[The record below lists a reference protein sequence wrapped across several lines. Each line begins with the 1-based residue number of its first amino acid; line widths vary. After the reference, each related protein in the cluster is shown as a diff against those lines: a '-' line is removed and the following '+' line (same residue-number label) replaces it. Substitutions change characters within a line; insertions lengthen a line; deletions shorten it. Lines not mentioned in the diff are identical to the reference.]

1 MATTLVGDAQ
11 SEERP
16 PPSLGRI
23 LSPRS
28 PGTRRNRPA
37 LVLGAVLVIVCGAAS
52 AALYASAGHR
62 DSVLAVRREI
72 APGARV
78 TDGDLAVVDVAAG
91 STLRLIP
98 VSDRPRVVGRVAR
111 VGLIPGAPLTY
122 AQFAQGD
129 AVPAGQS
136 VVAVLLRF
144 GQAPNLVPGDRV
156 RVVAPASSLD
166 APAQVF
172 AVDHQTQGSDDV
184 RVSVQTDDAN
194 ATRIAEAV
202 TSQGQISVVRRSSGP

>member
-1 MATTLVGDAQ
+1 V
-11 SEERP
+11 
-16 PPSLGRI
+16 
-23 LSPRS
+23 
-28 PGTRRNRPA
+28 
-37 LVLGAVLVIVCGAAS
+37 LVLVCGAAS

-78 TDGDLAVVDVAAG
+78 TDGDLAVVDVASG
-91 STLRLIP
+91 SPLRLIP

-129 AVPAGQS
+129 SVPAGQS